1 MPADLGRALNLINR
15 LVLERLQIDLAA
27 TGDRAEIRLQAPA
40 LHLRHEQAEGLLFE
54 EVLAHLSGLP
64 TAPPRGNPVEALVGF
79 QARLNTMT
87 LRLMPELWPR
97 LASFLGQSL
106 AARGGRLVD
115 RVVVQEATVGLGQTV
130 GPALPVRA
138 ALQSKQVRLGELEC
152 VRVEDVSVR
161 LDDFVPGKDMKA
173 AVEAATVVVESLKVR
188 VFGSFL
194 TRAIETMRDQIPSL
208 VENFALS
215 LSPGRLTISG
225 TVRKILAFNF
235 AVDLRFAVSG
245 QELMVQFERFSLAGG
260 LSMPGWLR
268 SQILGVANRK
278 LAREK
283 AVRIVDDVIY
293 INPRKRIPPG
303 LKVAFDFSKFTVE
316 GNDILVELVAPPDR
330 RQAPVP
336 GPVVSQDGHAPS
348 ASQASVPAE
357 ADSRPADEA
366 NAGEASGSKSEGPG
380 STSARMLPPGPPVR
394 G

>member
-1 MPADLGRALNLINR
+1 MPADLGRVLNLINR
-15 LVLERLQIDLAA
+15 FVLERLQVDLAA
-27 TGDRAEIRLQAPA
+27 GGDRAEIRLQAPA
-40 LHLRHEQAEGLLFE
+40 LHVRHEQGEGLLFE
-54 EVLAHLSGLP
+54 DILAHLTGLP
-64 TAPPRGNPVEALVGF
+64 TAPPKGNPVEALIGF
-79 QARLNTMT
+79 QARLNTLTM
-87 LRLMPELWPR
+87 RLMPELWPR

-115 RVVVQEATVGLGQTV
+115 RVVVQEATLGLGQKV
-130 GPALPVRA
+130 GPAVPVRA

-173 AVEAATVVVESLKVR
+173 AVEASTVVVESLKVR

-194 TRAIETMRDQIPSL
+194 TRAIDTMRDQIPSL

-268 SQILGVANRK
+268 SQILGVANKK

-293 INPRKRIPPG
+293 INPRKRIPPRF
-303 LKVAFDFSKFTVE
+303 KVAFDFSKFTVE
-316 GNDILVELVAPPDR
+316 GNDILLELVAPPDK
-330 RQAPVP
+330 RQAPAP
-336 GPVVSQDGHAPS
+336 SQDGEAPAS
-348 ASQASVPAE
+348 AQPPGQAAATPTPGQVA
-357 ADSRPADEA
+357 
-366 NAGEASGSKSEGPG
+366 ASEQGAPRSEPSGA
-380 STSARMLPPGPPVR
+380 SSARMLPPGPPVR

>member
-1 MPADLGRALNLINR
+1 MPADLGRVLNLINR
-15 LVLERLQIDLAA
+15 LVLERLQVDLAA
-27 TGDRAEIRLQAPA
+27 SGDRAEIRLQAPA
-40 LHLRHEQAEGLLFE
+40 LHVRHEQGEGLLFE
-54 EVLAHLSGLP
+54 DVLAHLTGLP
-64 TAPPRGNPVEALVGF
+64 TAPPRGNPVEALMGF
-79 QARLNTMT
+79 QARLNTLT

-115 RVVVQEATVGLGQTV
+115 RVVVQDATLGLGQLV
-130 GPALPVRA
+130 GPAVPVRA
-138 ALQSKQVRLGELEC
+138 ALQSTQVRLGELEC

-194 TRAIETMRDQIPSL
+194 TRAIEAMRDQIPSL

-268 SQILGVANRK
+268 SQILGVANKK

-293 INPRKRIPPG
+293 INPRKRIPPKF
-303 LKVAFDFSKFTVE
+303 KVAFDFSKFTVE
-316 GNDILVELVAPPDR
+316 GNDILLELVAPADK
-330 RQAPVP
+330 RQAPAASQP
-336 GPVVSQDGHAPS
+336 VSQDAQPD
-348 ASQASVPAE
+348 VPAQP
-357 ADSRPADEA
+357 DGPAP
-366 NAGEASGSKSEGPG
+366 ASPASEQSAPRSEP
-380 STSARMLPPGPPVR
+380 STSSSVRMLPPGPPVR